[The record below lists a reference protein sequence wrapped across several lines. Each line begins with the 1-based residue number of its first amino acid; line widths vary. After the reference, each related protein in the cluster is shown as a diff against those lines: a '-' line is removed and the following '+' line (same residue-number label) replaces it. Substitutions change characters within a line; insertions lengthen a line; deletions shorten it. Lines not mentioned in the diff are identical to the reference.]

1 MSEPNSPV
9 SVVFDLQRNAIEQTH
24 KAVTRGVE
32 TQQQFGEML
41 VDLDPAKQTTERS
54 YEAVRTVGD
63 VYFDAV
69 ESAMPGQQDLLVDVR
84 ATVDDQL
91 DTLEATQVETIETFE
106 TNVQEASASAD
117 DRRAEFITALDEQ
130 FEAVLDAH
138 EAVEAQTVEAFDGF
152 EGDLEALQAEFEA
165 HSEEAAEQFESQLEQ
180 FTEQLAELHEQV
192 ADVNGELT
200 ETAAQ
205 QVETHVDA
213 ADESLEAIDGLGVTY
228 ADRLRAQGIESLE
241 VLAETTA
248 DTVAE
253 AADVTEEQAGV
264 WIEAAQ
270 SEQ

>member
-32 TQQQFGEML
+32 TQQHFGETL
-41 VDLDPAKQTTERS
+41 VDFEPAKQTTERS

-69 ESAMPGQQDLLVDVR
+69 ESAMPGQQDLLADVR
-84 ATVDDQL
+84 AAVDDQL
-91 DTLEATQVETIETFE
+91 DTLEATQVETIEAVE
-106 TNVQEASASAD
+106 TNVQEASAAAD
-117 DRRAEFITALDEQ
+117 DSRAEFITALDEQ

-138 EAVEAQTVEAFDGF
+138 EAIEAQTVEAFDGV

-165 HSEEAAEQFESQLEQ
+165 HSEEAAEQSEAQLKQ
-180 FTEQLAELHEQV
+180 FTEQLAELQQQI

-200 ETAAQ
+200 ETVAQ
-205 QVETHVDA
+205 QVETHVEA
-213 ADESLEAIDGLGVTY
+213 ADNSLETIDGLGATY
-228 ADRLRAQGIESLE
+228 ADRLQAQGIESLD
-241 VLAETTA
+241 VLAETNA

-253 AADVTEEQAGV
+253 AADVTEEKAQV
-264 WIEAAQ
+264 WIDAAQ
-270 SEQ
+270 PEA